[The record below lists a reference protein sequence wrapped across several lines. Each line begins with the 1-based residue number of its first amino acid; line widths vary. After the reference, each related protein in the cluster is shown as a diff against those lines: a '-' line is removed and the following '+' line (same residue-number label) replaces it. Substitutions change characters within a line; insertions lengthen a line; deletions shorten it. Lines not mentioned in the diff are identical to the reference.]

1 MFNCF
6 LEGHGEFFFIDSA
19 ESIEKF
25 VGITSRGFMDLMG
38 VNAEFRTFCPPGVE
52 LVKVFGRDG
61 KNGRFRVG
69 DLRKND
75 TLHYFLEFATNP
87 KLFVKEDME
96 CDYVMTF
103 KDVLTNKEEILK
115 GTFMKIQVTN
125 DENKVNETDME
136 VEKIFEVQKIIEN
149 QEVVQKFL
157 EKGDM
162 DSVAR
167 MFAAEIPKIEKLE
180 EEIKDEDN
188 QKMTETARKRLEYL
202 KKKTERNPHDTTG
215 NIEQSKQT
223 LYLTSSYSKRYDD
236 L

>member
-1 MFNCF
+1 MKCF

-25 VGITSRGFMDLMG
+25 VGITSRGFMDLLG
-38 VNAEFRTFCPPGVE
+38 VDAEIRTFCPPGVE
-52 LVKVFGRDG
+52 LNKVYGRD
-61 KNGRFRVG
+61 KDNGIFRVG
-69 DLRKND
+69 DLRKDD
-75 TLHYFLEFATNP
+75 TLHFFLEFTADP
-87 KLFVKEDME
+87 KFFVKEDME
-96 CDYVMTF
+96 CDYVMTY

-115 GTFMKIQVTN
+115 GTFMKLQVSN
-125 DENKVNETDME
+125 DENKVNETNPE

-149 QEVVQKFL
+149 QEEVQKFL

-162 DSVAR
+162 DSVAKT
-167 MFAAEIPKIEKLE
+167 FLVEIPRMEKLQ
-180 EEIKDEDN
+180 EEIKDEEN
-188 QKMTETARKRLEYL
+188 KKITETARKRVEYL
-202 KKKTERNPHDTTG
+202 KKKTEMNPHDTTG